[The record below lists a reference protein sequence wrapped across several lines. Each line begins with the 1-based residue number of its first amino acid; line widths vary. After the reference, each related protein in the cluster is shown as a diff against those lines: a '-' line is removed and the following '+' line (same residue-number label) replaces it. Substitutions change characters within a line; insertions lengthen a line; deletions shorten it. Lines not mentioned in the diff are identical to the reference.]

1 MSQPPI
7 LNIQMVPAGVDLVI
21 AALRAMP
28 KEIEALIA
36 EIHGQALQQMQEAS
50 NPVQLDLD
58 FAAFDT
64 ILLRPI
70 HELGLTIRSDNCLKA
85 VSIYYIGDL
94 VQWDEKELFKTPNL
108 GRKSLD
114 EIKEALALRG
124 LALGTKLKNWP
135 PASLKRPD

>member
-7 LNIQMVPAGVDLVI
+7 LSIQMVPAGVDLVI

-50 NPVQLDLD
+50 NPVQMDLD
-58 FAAFDT
+58 FAAFDP
-64 ILLRPI
+64 ILLCLVD
-70 HELGLTIRSDNCLKA
+70 ELGLTTRSSNCLEEA
-85 VSIYYIGDL
+85 SIYLIGDL
-94 VQWDEKELFKTPNL
+94 IQWPENELLKTPNL
-108 GRKSLD
+108 GRKCLD

-124 LALGTKLKNWP
+124 LALGTQLENWP
-135 PASLKRPD
+135 PASLKGS